1 MTIRLLF
8 AAFFAA
14 VSVIPCSIAA
24 QTGTEP
30 AVKAFFGVPALSG
43 VVISPSGDHLAL
55 RVRNASGHI
64 ALAIAE
70 SGNLKKTTTLAN
82 FRNMD
87 VISVEW
93 INSDRLLYRTA
104 DQQGDVFGVSTF
116 AVNRDGTRERRLQLG
131 RARILGAK
139 GDGSSHVIMQE
150 YLVNHLDWSSDSS
163 KLYSLDTLDE
173 SSYPMTTGTQ
183 PPHIRS
189 WIVGVD
195 GAVKYVICSWKGKRS
210 VYRWSDEQWTKV
222 SEHDMYKG
230 VGVTPISV
238 GVDGNVYGVIERSSG
253 TTALHLLD
261 PVTLRPAAEPFVEIE
276 GFDFDGHPVFDAK
289 TRKLLGVRHLSD
301 AWGTTW
307 VDPHMVD
314 IQRRIDEKLPQT
326 INTVRC
332 GDCASTP
339 VYLVESVSD
348 RQPEQYL
355 LFDPKTDHLTALG
368 SVRPDIEPE
377 RVGTR
382 EFSRFKASD
391 GMSIPVYVTRPAGG
405 GVGPHPAVVL
415 VHGGPWAR
423 GATWEW
429 SDDAQFFASRGY
441 LVIEPEFRGSTGF
454 GFAHFKAGWKEWGK
468 AMQRDL
474 ADAANWAIA
483 QGMADPTRVCIAGA
497 SYGGYA
503 VLMGLAQNPEL
514 FRCGVEWLGVT
525 DITYMFRYTLSNMS
539 DEAREYGLPVL
550 VGDPDSEKDT
560 LISMSPVSVAEKIHQ
575 PLLMAYGGADGRV
588 PVDHGNA
595 LRSAIRGV
603 NDKVEWLFYA
613 DEGHGW
619 FHEPVRVD
627 FWSRVEKFLDQNL
640 RGTPNAGAH

>member
-1 MTIRLLF
+1 MTICRFLAAGFAALLASPPTF
-8 AAFFAA
+8 AAQPPAKPSVEAFFA
-14 VSVIPCSIAA
+14 
-24 QTGTEP
+24 
-30 AVKAFFGVPALSG
+30 VPALSSAS
-43 VVISPSGDHLAL
+43 ISPSGDYLAL
-55 RVRNASGHI
+55 RVRNANGRI
-64 ALAIAE
+64 ALAVAE

-93 INSDRLLYRTA
+93 INNDRLLYRTA
-104 DQQGDVFGVSTF
+104 DKQGDTFGVSVF
-116 AVNRDGTRERRLQLG
+116 AVNRDGTRERRIQLG
-131 RARILGAK
+131 PARILGTK
-139 GDGSSHVIMQE
+139 GDGSSYVIMKE
-150 YLVNHLDWSSDSS
+150 YLINHLDWSSDSS
-163 KLYSLDTLDE
+163 KLYALDTLDE
-173 SSYPMTTGTQ
+173 RSYPMTTGTQ

-195 GAVKYVICSWKGKRS
+195 GTVKYVICSWKGIRTI
-210 VYRWSDEQWTKV
+210 YRWADEQWSKV
-222 SEHDMYKG
+222 TEYDMYKG
-230 VGVTPISV
+230 VGVTPIT
-238 GVDGNVYGVIERSSG
+238 VDMDGKVYGVVERSGG
-253 TTALHLLD
+253 TTAVHQLD
-261 PVTLRPAAEPFVEIE
+261 PATLRPAAEPFVEIE

-289 TRKLLGVRHLSD
+289 TSKLLGVRHLSD
-301 AWGTTW
+301 AWSTTW
-307 VDPHMVD
+307 VDPGMVE
-314 IQRRIDEKLPQT
+314 IQRRVDEKLPQT

-332 GDCASTP
+332 GDCAATP

-355 LFDPKTDHLTALG
+355 LFDPKTDRLTALG
-368 SVRPDIEPE
+368 SVLPDIEPE
-377 RVGTR
+377 QVGSR

-391 GMSIPVYVTRPAGG
+391 GLSIPVYVTRPAGG
-405 GVGPHPAVVL
+405 GAGPHPAIVL

-429 SDDAQFFASRGY
+429 STEAQFFASRGY

-454 GFAHFKAGWKEWGK
+454 GFAHFKAGWKQWGK
-468 AMQRDL
+468 AMQRDV
-474 ADAANWAIA
+474 ADATNWAIA
-483 QGMADPTRVCIAGA
+483 QGLADPKRICIAGA

-503 VLMGLAQNPEL
+503 ALMGLAQNPEL

-525 DITYMFRYTLSNMS
+525 DITYMFRYTLSDAS
-539 DEAREYGLPVL
+539 DETREYGLPVL

-575 PLLMAYGGADGRV
+575 PLLMAYGGADSRV

-619 FHEPVRVD
+619 FHEPVRID

-640 RGTPNAGAH
+640 RGTPSAGAH